1 METSLPYNGD
11 STALRV
17 NTNRKPPT
25 VRSAGDASAL
35 IIHAMQSR
43 SFISIPTLDCSSYD
57 HYHYHLMQVAMYYQF
72 IIVICVVPFCEIVV
86 ARQNLKNVN
95 LTRGGFGCAY
105 KAD

>member
-1 METSLPYNGD
+1 METSLPYSGD

-35 IIHAMQSR
+35 RIHAKQTFHIDSKLQ
-43 SFISIPTLDCSSYD
+43 IAIL
-57 HYHYHLMQVAMYYQF
+57 
-72 IIVICVVPFCEIVV
+72 
-86 ARQNLKNVN
+86 RQNLKNAN
-95 LTRGGFGCAY
+95 LTREGGFGSAY